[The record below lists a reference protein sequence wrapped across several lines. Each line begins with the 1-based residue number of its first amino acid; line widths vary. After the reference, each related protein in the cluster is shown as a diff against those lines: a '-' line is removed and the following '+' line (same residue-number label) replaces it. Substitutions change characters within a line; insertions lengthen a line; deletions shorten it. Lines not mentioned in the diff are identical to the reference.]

1 MFHLCEAIR
10 LKMPIFYLCNTIM
23 FVPLESS
30 LKYENYIR
38 NGMTNQFDD

>member
-1 MFHLCEAIR
+1 
-10 LKMPIFYLCNTIM
+10 M

-38 NGMTNQFDD
+38 NGMTNQFDDWTQRTT